1 MLVSIDFCYY
11 DSMRIPTGYPPPP
24 HMAYPG
30 PYGYHP
36 VYYGYPPYLPYA
48 VSFVHCIYLK
58 DNLIAS
64 TEYSFISKYCD
75 VAKEC
80 LPLKEHPPLLSCRGS
95 KFNSIQKKFAQ
106 MSTHPGV
113 SFAWLMEC
121 NHGVTT
127 RQLYVD
133 ECS

>member
-1 MLVSIDFCYY
+1 
-11 DSMRIPTGYPPPP
+11 MRIPTGYPPPP

-64 TEYSFISKYCD
+64 AEYSFISKYCD

-80 LPLKEHPPLLSCRGS
+80 LPLKEHPPPTFLQRV
-95 KFNSIQKKFAQ
+95 KIQFNSKKICSNEYPPWRELRMAY
-106 MSTHPGV
+106 GV
-113 SFAWLMEC
+113 QSWSYYKAALRRWM
-121 NHGVTT
+121 
-127 RQLYVD
+127 
-133 ECS
+133 